1 MTIATAKAA
10 MMAASADAQPEQYTE
25 TETYSRNILGP
36 VWFELSK
43 LSVRGTAGLPTPPD
57 FVAPDQSAYI
67 VAEDEKFVASLNIKF
82 NKSPLSSLLMCLGST
97 VTVNFHFEGQGR
109 KATEL
114 DLSASIVTVKDQY
127 EYIVTLS
134 GIPNEEGM
142 TPGLYEVSAT
152 VEVGPAEHKCSQ
164 FVLGYGYISEV
175 LLQVYPAL

>member
-10 MMAASADAQPEQYTE
+10 MMAASADAQPDLYTD

-36 VWFELSK
+36 VWFKLSD
-43 LSVRGTAGLPTPPD
+43 LSVRGTAGLPTPPE
-57 FVAPDQSAYI
+57 FVAPSQSPYI
-67 VAEDEKFVASLNIKF
+67 IAEDEKFVASLNIEF
-82 NKSPLSSLLMCLGST
+82 NKSPLSALLMCLGST

-109 KATEL
+109 KATEF
-114 DLSASIVTVKDQY
+114 DLSASIVTEKDKYNYVVK
-127 EYIVTLS
+127 LP
-134 GIPNEEGM
+134 GIPDEEGM

-175 LLQVYPAL
+175 LLQVYPAV